1 MPKRKQPGLY
11 PTPQK
16 KAEFELRRYQML
28 ELYKGGATEK
38 QIGETLGVDKSQVH
52 RSIKRVLND
61 LAEKYSGMAD
71 QIRALQME
79 RYTTLLSRWWPQAL
93 AGDEAATKMVMSI
106 MHRISEINGVIP
118 KEPLITIDQRAI
130 HLTQGEVTFSIEAAS
145 GNYLNGDGPDGN
157 VPETQSLP
165 EAAGGD
171 LQP

>member
-16 KAEFELRRYQML
+16 RAEWELRRYQML

-52 RSIKRVLND
+52 RDIKRVLND
-61 LAEKYSGMAD
+61 LAERHIGMAD
-71 QIRALQME
+71 QMRALQME

-93 AGDEAATKMVMSI
+93 NADETATKMVMSI

-145 GNYLNGDGPDGN
+145 GNYLNGNGPDGD
-157 VPETQSLP
+157 VPEAQSLP
-165 EAAGGD
+165 EATGGD
-171 LQP
+171 LQR

>member
-38 QIGETLGVDKSQVH
+38 QIGEALGVDRSQVH

-61 LAEKYSGMAD
+61 LAVKYSGMAD

-79 RYTTLLSRWWPQAL
+79 RYTTLLARWWPQAL
-93 AGDEAATKMVMSI
+93 NADETATKMVMSI

-118 KEPLITIDQRAI
+118 KEPLITIDHRAI

-145 GNYLNGDGPDGN
+145 GNYLNGNGPDGD

-165 EAAGGD
+165 EATGGD
-171 LQP
+171 IQP